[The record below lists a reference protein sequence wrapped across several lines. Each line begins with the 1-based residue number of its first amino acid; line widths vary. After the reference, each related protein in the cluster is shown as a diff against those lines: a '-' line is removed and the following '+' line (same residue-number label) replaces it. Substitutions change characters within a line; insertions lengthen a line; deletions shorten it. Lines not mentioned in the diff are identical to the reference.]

1 MMIFRKFLFQAVF
14 ESLGRSP
21 AAAMLGPRQCGKTT
35 LARQVAAAWD
45 GPARVFDLEHPA
57 DEAALGNP
65 LLALEGLRGLVVIDE
80 VQRLPVLFP
89 VLRVL
94 LDRPE
99 TPARFLLLGSAS
111 PHLVRG
117 ITESLAGRVA
127 FIDMQGFALDDVDAG
142 DQRRLWLRGGFPRSF
157 LADGESAS
165 FAWRTDFVRTFVE
178 RDFGTL
184 GLGATPATL
193 GRLWRMVAH
202 HHGQYLNASELG
214 RSLGETHKTVLRHL
228 DMLAAAFMVRL
239 LPPWH
244 VNLGKRLVKRPKL
257 FVRDSG
263 LLHSLLGIPEE
274 QTLLG
279 HPKLGASW
287 EGFAMEQIIAHA
299 ARSECYFWSTQSGA
313 EVDLLTTRG
322 GNAVGFEFKVA
333 DAPRLTKSM
342 TIAKQNLD
350 LQRLFVVAP
359 VARPYS
365 LAPGIDVVP
374 LAEAIN
380 AASSG

>member
-1 MMIFRKFLFQAVF
+1 MISREFLLRAVH
-14 ESLGRSP
+14 ESLRRSP
-21 AAAMLGPRQCGKTT
+21 AAAILGPRQCGKTT
-35 LARQVAAAWD
+35 LARQVATGWE
-45 GPARVFDLEHPA
+45 GPSRVFDLEHPA
-57 DEAALGNP
+57 DEAALANP
-65 LLALEGLRGLVVIDE
+65 LLALESLRGLVVIDE
-80 VQRLPVLFP
+80 VQRLPALFP

-94 LDRPE
+94 LDRPG

-127 FIDMQGFALDDVDAG
+127 FIDMQGFALDDVGAG
-142 DQRRLWLRGGFPRSF
+142 DRRRLWIRGGFPRAF

-165 FAWRTDFVRTFVE
+165 FSWRTDFLRTFIE

-257 FVRDSG
+257 FIRDSG
-263 LLHSLLGIPEE
+263 LLHSLLGIPDE
-274 QTLLG
+274 QALLG

-287 EGFAMEQIIAHA
+287 EGFAMEQIVD
-299 ARSECYFWSTQSGA
+299 RLPTSECYFWSTQSGA
-313 EVDLLTTRG
+313 EVDLLTTLG
-322 GNAVGFEFKVA
+322 GKPLGFEFKVA

-342 TIAKQNLD
+342 TIAKQDLD
-350 LQRLFVVAP
+350 LQRLLVVAP

-365 LAPGIDVVP
+365 LAPRIDVVP
-374 LAEAIN
+374 LAEAIQI
-380 AASSG
+380 ASSG

>member
-1 MMIFRKFLFQAVF
+1 MISREFLLRAVH
-14 ESLGRSP
+14 ESLRRSP
-21 AAAMLGPRQCGKTT
+21 AAAILGPRQCGKTT
-35 LARQVAAAWD
+35 LARQVATGWE
-45 GPARVFDLEHPA
+45 GPSRVFDLEHPA
-57 DEAALGNP
+57 DEVALANP
-65 LLALEGLRGLVVIDE
+65 LLALESLRGLVVIDE
-80 VQRLPVLFP
+80 VQRLPALFP

-94 LDRPE
+94 LDRPG

-127 FIDMQGFALDDVDAG
+127 FIDMQGFALDDVGAG
-142 DQRRLWLRGGFPRSF
+142 DQRRLWIRGGFPRSF

-165 FAWRTDFVRTFVE
+165 FSWRTDFLRTFIE

-257 FVRDSG
+257 FIRDSG
-263 LLHSLLGIPEE
+263 LLHSLLGIADDAA
-274 QTLLG
+274 LLG

-287 EGFAMEQIIAHA
+287 EGFALEQIV
-299 ARSECYFWSTQSGA
+299 ARLPTSECYFWSTQSGA
-313 EVDLLTTRG
+313 EVDLLTTLG
-322 GNAVGFEFKVA
+322 GKAFGFEFKVA

-342 TIAKQNLD
+342 TIAKQDLD
-350 LQRLFVVAP
+350 LQRLLVVAP

-365 LAPGIDVVP
+365 LAPRIDVVP
-374 LAEAIN
+374 LAEAIHV
-380 AASSG
+380 ACSG